1 MYPILFEFE
10 GGLRIPAWGIMVTL
24 AFIVASLV
32 LGARAG
38 KVGIDPDRLMPF
50 FLIITLGGLFGA
62 RLLHFLMAIPSR
74 FFEHPLDFFNLSKGG
89 FAFYGGAIFST
100 IAGAAYAV
108 SARIPAWKLADAAA
122 PSIMLGDAIGRFGCF
137 FAGCCHGRAVG
148 ADAAS
153 TLIHLPGGSVVT
165 THGFPWVALVFEKG
179 VGVGDIFDVPVYP
192 TQLWEAAGV
201 FLLFL
206 FLSWEWKS
214 ARKFD
219 GQVIATL
226 FVTYPILRT
235 LIEAFRGDAVRGT
248 SYFGALSTSQVVSIP
263 IFAIGLGIFLFRFR
277 RGVEPETEIVFD
289 EEGESVSG

>member
-1 MYPILFEFE
+1 
-10 GGLRIPAWGIMVTL
+10 MVTL

-50 FLIITLGGLFGA
+50 FLLITLGGLFGA
-62 RLLHFLMAIPSR
+62 RLLHFLMATPST
-74 FFEHPLDFFNLSKGG
+74 FFRHPLDFFNLSRGG

-100 IAGAAYAV
+100 LAGAAYAV
-108 SARIPAWKLADAAA
+108 RARIPAWKLADASA
-122 PSIMLGDAIGRFGCF
+122 PSIMLGLAIGRLGCF
-137 FAGCCHGRAVG
+137 FAGCCHGRPVEMP
-148 ADAAS
+148 AAS
-153 TLIHLPGGSVVT
+153 TLVHMRGGSVVT
-165 THGFPWVALVFEKG
+165 TDGFPYLALVFEKG
-179 VGVGDIFDVPVYP
+179 VGVGDIFGVPVYP
-192 TQLWEAAGV
+192 TQVWESAAA

-219 GQVIATL
+219 GQVMATL
-226 FVTYPILRT
+226 LVTYPILRVV
-235 LIEAFRGDAVRGT
+235 IESFRGDTVRGT

-263 IFAIGLGIFLFRFR
+263 LFAIGVAIFLLRFR